1 MANVTTEQ
9 QQEIVE
15 LRALHLTPKQ
25 IARKLGLK
33 VSDVN
38 TAIQHQAEETALNR
52 KATGELDPVYQCL
65 ATANLVRLL
74 PDNSELAEPKN
85 SVRNITNIYAN
96 DSVKGLGLVIIAR
109 EGKYNELSISSYLL
123 DFWCLGVKD
132 SIPPRKI
139 NRVKYKE
146 FVEKSFDAFPEPPQE
161 VLISVG
167 QGMIY
172 SALEYGEKLGFQP
185 HRDFAESRL
194 HLGDWNRE
202 IRIECGRQGKPF
214 YVNGPYD
221 NPMKVI
227 ETLKKSVGE
236 GNFDYLIGS
245 GGSDDFW

>member
-25 IARKLGLK
+25 ITRKLGLK

-38 TAIQHQAEETALNR
+38 TAIQHQAEETVLHR

-65 ATANLVRLL
+65 ATNNLIRAL
-74 PDNSELAEPKN
+74 PDTSELAELKN
-85 SVRNITNIYAN
+85 VTNVY
-96 DSVKGLGLVIIAR
+96 DSDYVQGLGLVVIAR
-109 EGKYNELSISSYLL
+109 EGKYNELSICSYLL

-161 VLISVG
+161 IPISVA

-172 SALEYGEKLGFQP
+172 SALEYADKLGFQP

-194 HLGDWNRE
+194 HLGDWNGE
-202 IRIECGRQGKPF
+202 IRIE
-214 YVNGPYD
+214 
-221 NPMKVI
+221 
-227 ETLKKSVGE
+227 
-236 GNFDYLIGS
+236 
-245 GGSDDFW
+245 

>member
-1 MANVTTEQ
+1 MANVTTGQ

-52 KATGELDPVYQCL
+52 KATGELDPLYQCF

-74 PDNSELAEPKN
+74 PDNSELAELKKL
-85 SVRNITNIYAN
+85 VENITNVYTN
-96 DSVKGLGLVIIAR
+96 DSVNGLGLVVIAR
-109 EGKYNELSISSYLL
+109 EGKYNELSICSYLL
-123 DFWCLGVKD
+123 DLWCLGVKD
-132 SIPPRKI
+132 SIAPRKI
-139 NRVKYKE
+139 NRLKFKE

-161 VLISVG
+161 ITISVA

-172 SALEYGEKLGFQP
+172 SALEYADKLGFQP

-194 HLGDWNRE
+194 HLGDWNGE
-202 IRIECGRQGKPF
+202 IRIE
-214 YVNGPYD
+214 
-221 NPMKVI
+221 
-227 ETLKKSVGE
+227 
-236 GNFDYLIGS
+236 
-245 GGSDDFW
+245 